1 MTMAHC
7 QSLHPSCAEKA
18 ADHFQRMMDAEIGK
32 AGLQNSVASF
42 VDEVMI
48 HGDPSLVD
56 EVMIHPL

>member
-1 MTMAHC
+1 
-7 QSLHPSCAEKA
+7 
-18 ADHFQRMMDAEIGK
+18 MDAEIGK